1 MQHSVTLLTEKSPRD
16 VHDNYFQSSHYFQ
29 NTKYV
34 TMDTR
39 GTISGRETGQAEE
52 KNISPQHHV
61 FISTHQMG
69 RNFDPREICD
79 GKSFYKYPF

>member
-16 VHDNYFQSSHYFQ
+16 VHDNYFQSSHYVQ

-34 TMDTR
+34 TWDTR
-39 GTISGRETGQAEE
+39 GTISGRKIGQAEE
-52 KNISPQHHV
+52 KSVSPKHHV

-69 RNFDPREICD
+69 RKSDPRENCD
-79 GKSFYKYPF
+79 GKPFYKYPF